1 MFKDLTKTKLIYYGV
16 FISLLGIL
24 IGSVSHLSY
33 TFFTLEEK
41 DSLGFVSFTISAGIE
56 AGMLAIAFGIAE
68 RRRAGRRILDL
79 LFYQIFFAS
88 VNFYGNLY
96 FAISVF
102 TNVRNLT
109 MEDIM
114 KVDSLILFTACF
126 LSGSLPILA
135 LSLSELQ
142 SIFGLRVKQEDK
154 QREKL
159 LEKEKQEK
167 AREEKRELRKKERE
181 EFLKSYNEKDR
192 EILSKHF
199 DKMEEEENQEED
211 GTGDI
216 EEFDLEKVKEA
227 PVSQKTSSEKT
238 EEEKREIRRKR
249 REDRIQRRKAQQSS
263 QTDDLKKNPSEEKKQ
278 DHNNEVG
285 KRTEDPTTKLVDN
298 LTSGG
303 DFKSEALKQ
312 FPVDVFDSENR
323 RRIPLKED

>member
-1 MFKDLTKTKLIYYGV
+1 MTKTKLIYYGV
-16 FISLLGIL
+16 FVSLLGIL

-41 DSLGFVSFTISAGIE
+41 ESLGFVSFTISAGIE

-68 RRRAGRRILDL
+68 RRRSGRQIIDL
-79 LFYQIFFAS
+79 LFYQIFFAA

-102 TNVRNLT
+102 TGQRNLT
-109 MEDIM
+109 VEHIVS
-114 KVDSLILFTACF
+114 VDPLILFTACF

-154 QREKL
+154 IEQKRI
-159 LEKEKQEK
+159 EKEKQEK
-167 AREEKRELRKKERE
+167 IKEERRELKKKERE
-181 EFLKSYNEKDR
+181 EFLKAYNGKDK
-192 EILSKHF
+192 EILSKHLQQM
-199 DKMEEEENQEED
+199 DDQDSDDDED
-211 GTGDI
+211 ETGDI
-216 EEFDLEKVKEA
+216 EEFDLETIKDTQ
-227 PVSQKTSSEKT
+227 VSHKNSSEKT

-249 REDRIQRRKAQQSS
+249 REDRIQRRKAQQ
-263 QTDDLKKNPSEEKKQ
+263 TTENDELKKNSPEEKKQ
-278 DHNNEVG
+278 EHNNEVG
-285 KRTEDPTTKLVDN
+285 KRTEDPTTRLVEN

>member
-1 MFKDLTKTKLIYYGV
+1 MFKNMTKTKLIYYGV
-16 FISLLGIL
+16 FVSLLGIL

-41 DSLGFVSFTISAGIE
+41 ESLGFVSFTISAGIE

-68 RRRAGRRILDL
+68 RRRSGRQIIDL
-79 LFYQIFFAS
+79 LFYQIFFAA

-102 TNVRNLT
+102 TGQRNLT
-109 MEDIM
+109 VEHIVA
-114 KVDSLILFTACF
+114 VDPLILFTACF

-154 QREKL
+154 IEQKRI
-159 LEKEKQEK
+159 EKEKQEK
-167 AREEKRELRKKERE
+167 IKEERRELKKKERE
-181 EFLKSYNEKDR
+181 EFLKAYSGKDK
-192 EILSKHF
+192 EILSKHLQQM
-199 DKMEEEENQEED
+199 DDRDSEEEEIE
-211 GTGDI
+211 DI
-216 EEFDLEKVKEA
+216 EEFDLNTIKEA
-227 PVSQKTSSEKT
+227 PAPQKNSSEKT
-238 EEEKREIRRKR
+238 EDEKREIRRKR
-249 REDRIQRRKAQQSS
+249 REDRIQRRKAQQ
-263 QTDDLKKNPSEEKKQ
+263 TTENEELKKNSLEEKKQ
-278 DHNNEVG
+278 DRNNEVG
-285 KRTEDPTTKLVDN
+285 KRTEDPTTKLVEN

>member
-41 DSLGFVSFTISAGIE
+41 DSFGFVSFTISAGIE

-68 RRRAGRRILDL
+68 RRRAGRKIIDL

-154 QREKL
+154 QKEKL

-167 AREEKRELRKKERE
+167 IREEKRESRKKERE
-181 EFLKSYNEKDR
+181 EFLKAYSEKDK

-199 DKMEEEENQEED
+199 DKMEKEDQEDEIE
-211 GTGDI
+211 DI
-216 EEFDLEKVKEA
+216 EEFDLDAIKET
-227 PVSQKTSSEKT
+227 PSQKTQPEKT

-249 REDRIQRRKAQQSS
+249 REDRIQRRKAQQTSEN
-263 QTDDLKKNPSEEKKQ
+263 TEIKKNPPEEKKQ

-285 KRTEDPTTKLVDN
+285 KRIEDPATKLVEN

-312 FPVDVFDSENR
+312 FPVDVFDSDNR